1 VAIRLGLQIPNYS
14 YGTGVEK
21 LFPSVIAQARE
32 AEAAGY
38 DSLFV
43 MDHFYQLPALGSP
56 DQPMLESYTALGAL
70 ATATERLQLGT
81 LVTGNTYRNPALLA
95 KIITTLD
102 VVSAGRAILGIGA
115 GWFELEHRQLGFEFG
130 SFTDRFNRL
139 EEALQII
146 QPMIKGERPTFSGKS
161 YTTESAMANP
171 RYRDDIPIMIGGG
184 GEKKTFAIAAR
195 SADHLN
201 IIAPLDELPGK
212 VDALAARC
220 DEVGRDRS
228 TLGTTAYVTLIIN
241 EDITPDQLPKEL
253 GYAVAGSPASIAD
266 QVQAKVLDV
275 GVDGVIISLA
285 AHGYTPGV
293 ITAAGEALRPL
304 VGL

>member
-1 VAIRLGLQIPNYS
+1 MAIRLGLQIPSFS
-14 YGTGVEK
+14 YGTGVQE

-95 KIITTLD
+95 KAITTLD

-115 GWFELEHRQLGFEFG
+115 GWFELEHRELGFEFG
-130 SFTDRFNRL
+130 TFTDRFNRL

-146 QPMIKGERPTFSGKS
+146 QPMIKGERPTFSGRW

-195 SADHLN
+195 CADHLN

-228 TLGTTAYVTLIIN
+228 TLETTAYVTLIIN
-241 EDITPDQLPKEL
+241 EDITADQLPKEL
-253 GYAVAGSPASIAD
+253 GFVVAGSPASIAD

-293 ITAAGEALRPL
+293 ITTAAEALRPL